1 MKKTIPIPIMVHAYQ
16 RAFHSDIISAKDWTL
31 SSIAVMKTMAMSR
44 IKGSSA
50 FLASSLLVLVS
61 LVCGPS
67 EAFAQTSDLSGE
79 QAQKAEPS
87 YDMLRTLEQVPE
99 NQQLGAKDASAEVA
113 CSFGGFFH
121 ETWSE
126 ASQFGQGLKGVPR
139 SAIRPSNLKWE
150 LPILAATGVLIAKV
164 DRPAANRI
172 QSNSLRQTAGQ
183 WSNVGLGLE
192 IGSAALA
199 YGAGCGRHHSY
210 LRDTG
215 FKALAAMGAAG
226 TVDLA
231 LKLSFDRQFPYT
243 PGSTGKFWGGGR
255 SFPSGHSAT
264 SFAFA
269 AVIAHRYPKNKWV
282 KWGAYALATG
292 VSLSRYPAK
301 KHYPSDILMG
311 ATIGYVSG
319 TYLAEH

>member
-1 MKKTIPIPIMVHAYQ
+1 MAIYRIT
-16 RAFHSDIISAKDWTL
+16 RAFRL
-31 SSIAVMKTMAMSR
+31 
-44 IKGSSA
+44 
-50 FLASSLLVLVS
+50 LACSLLICAAA
-61 LVCGPS
+61 VCEPTP
-67 EAFAQTSDLSGE
+67 AFPQTRDSSGE
-79 QAQKAEPS
+79 QTQETEPGPGAQRSP
-87 YDMLRTLEQVPE
+87 EQAQE
-99 NQQLGAKDASAEVA
+99 NRQQPHAQDAATDA
-113 CSFGGFFH
+113 GCNFH
-121 ETWSE
+121 EFGRNTWTE
-126 ASQFGQGLKGVPR
+126 ASQFGHGLKAAPR
-139 SAIRPSNLKWE
+139 SAVRPRNLKWE

-164 DRPAANRI
+164 DRPADNRI
-172 QSNSLRQTAGQ
+172 QSMSLQQTAGR
-183 WSNVGLGLE
+183 WSNIGLGLE
-192 IGSAALA
+192 IGSAAIA
-199 YGAGCGRHHSY
+199 YGIGRGKHHSY

-231 LKLSFDRQFPYT
+231 LKLAFDRQFPFK

-255 SFPSGHSAT
+255 AFPSGHSAT

-301 KHYPSDILMG
+301 RHYPSDILIG
-311 ATIGYVSG
+311 ATLGYVTG